1 MSDAT
6 AVGGPEVLWYII
18 PREGAYPW
26 EPAGRRP
33 VDLGYLQNLAQSVD
47 RLGYSGALLATDL
60 YDVWPLGSALAAV
73 TGPNFKPLLAV
84 HPGLISPTVL
94 AKMALSFTNLFGDRL
109 RFNVVNGSTDQLR
122 QAGLHLEH
130 DERYEL
136 SAEYWSIVKR
146 LTAGEVFDHKGR
158 FYDLKNAGASL
169 RELTPAQGGVHT
181 PLWFGGSS
189 APGIEMAA
197 EHVDV
202 YLTWGEPPHLLK
214 EKLERVRER
223 AAAHGRT
230 LRLGLRLHLIVRD
243 TEEQAWA
250 AADRLL
256 DVTSEATYAR
266 QLGERSGED
275 GVGWQRQFRQHGGK
289 VPAHARELE
298 VHPNMWPGMG
308 LFRPGPG
315 TAVVGSTEQVIERLH
330 EFQDLGVDTFILSG
344 NPLLEEAY
352 RVAETVLPALQGYR
366 R

>member
-1 MSDAT
+1 MPS
-6 AVGGPEVLWYII
+6 EVLWYII

-26 EPAGRRP
+26 EPEGRRP
-33 VDLGYLQNLAQSVD
+33 VDLGYLQQLAATVE
-47 RLGYSGALLATDL
+47 RLGFSGALLATDL
-60 YDVWPLGSALAAV
+60 HDVWPLGSALAAA
-73 TGPNFKPLLAV
+73 TGPGFQPLLAV
-84 HPGLISPTVL
+84 HPGLIAPTLL
-94 AKMALSFTNLFGDRL
+94 AKMALTFDTLFGARL
-109 RFNVVNGSTDQLR
+109 RFNVVNGSTKALR
-122 QAGLHLEH
+122 EYGLNVEH

-136 SAEYWSIVKR
+136 SAEYWSLVKR

-158 FYDLKNAGASL
+158 FYDLKGAGASFRDL
-169 RELTPAQGGVHT
+169 KPVQTPHV

-189 APGIEMAA
+189 PAGIEMAA
-197 EHVDV
+197 QHVDV

-214 EKLERVRER
+214 EKLDRVRER

-230 LRLGLRLHLIVRD
+230 LRIGLRLHLIVRD

-266 QLGERSGED
+266 QLGDRAAED
-275 GVGWQRQFRQHGGK
+275 GVGWQRQFRQHGGR

-298 VHPNMWPGMG
+298 THPNLWPGMS

-315 TAVVGSTEQVIERLH
+315 TAVVGSAAQVVDRLK
-330 EFQDLGVDTFILSG
+330 EYEALGVDTFILSA

-352 RVAETVLPALQGYR
+352 RVAETVLPALGVR
-366 R
+366 P

>member
-1 MSDAT
+1 MAT
-6 AVGGPEVLWYII
+6 EVLWYVI

-26 EPAGRRP
+26 EPEGRRP
-33 VDLGYLQNLAQSVD
+33 VDLGYLAQLAGTVE

-60 YDVWPLGSALAAV
+60 YDVWPLGSALAAS
-73 TGPNFKPLLAV
+73 TSTAFKPLLAV
-84 HPGLISPTVL
+84 HPGLISPTLL
-94 AKMALSFTNLFGDRL
+94 AKMALSFDHLFGGRL
-109 RFNVVNGSTDQLR
+109 RFNVVNGSTKSLQEY
-122 QAGLHLEH
+122 GLHVEH

-158 FYDLKNAGASL
+158 FYDLRNAGASF
-169 RELTPAQGGVHT
+169 RELRPVQESHI

-202 YLTWGEPPHLLK
+202 FLTWGEPPHLLK
-214 EKLERVRER
+214 EKLERVRAR
-223 AAAHGRT
+223 AAAYGRT
-230 LRLGLRLHLIVRD
+230 LRIGLRLHLIVRD
-243 TEEQAWA
+243 TEDEAWA

-256 DVTSEATYAR
+256 DVTSGATYAR
-266 QLGERSGED
+266 QLGDRAGED

-298 VHPNMWPGMG
+298 THPNMWPGMS

-315 TAVVGSTEQVIERLH
+315 TAVVGSTAQVVQRLK
-330 EFQDLGVDTFILSG
+330 EFEELGVDTFILSG

-352 RVAETVLPALQGYR
+352 RVAETVLPALGVTR
-366 R
+366 

>member
-1 MSDAT
+1 MAS
-6 AVGGPEVLWYII
+6 EVLWYII

-26 EPAGRRP
+26 EPEGRRP
-33 VDLGYLQNLAQSVD
+33 VDLAYLQQLAGTVE
-47 RLGYSGALLATDL
+47 RLGFSGALLATDL
-60 YDVWPLGSALAAV
+60 YDVWPLGSALAAA
-73 TGPNFKPLLAV
+73 TSPRFQPLLAV
-84 HPGLISPTVL
+84 HPGLISPTLL
-94 AKMALSFTNLFGDRL
+94 AKMALTFDTLFGPRL
-109 RFNVVNGSTDQLR
+109 RFNVVNGSTKTLR
-122 QAGLHLEH
+122 EYGLDVEH

-158 FYDLKNAGASL
+158 FYDLKNAGGSFGDL
-169 RELTPAQGGVHT
+169 GPARRPHV

-214 EKLERVRER
+214 EKLDRVRER

-230 LRLGLRLHLIVRD
+230 LRIGLRLHLIVRD
-243 TEEQAWA
+243 TEDEAWA

-266 QLGERSGED
+266 QLGDRAGED
-275 GVGWQRQFRQHGGK
+275 GVGWQRQLRQHGGR
-289 VPAHARELE
+289 VPAMARELE
-298 VHPNMWPGMG
+298 VYPNLWPGMS

-315 TAVVGSTEQVIERLH
+315 TAVVGSTAQVVQRLK
-330 EFQDLGVDTFILSG
+330 EYEDLGVDTFILSA

-352 RVAETVLPALQGYR
+352 RVAETVLPALGTR
-366 R
+366 A

>member
-1 MSDAT
+1 MST
-6 AVGGPEVLWYII
+6 TGPGTSIGPEVLWYII

-33 VDLGYLQNLAQSVD
+33 VDLGYLQGLAQSVD
-47 RLGYSGALLATDL
+47 RLGFSGALLATDL

-73 TGPNFKPLLAV
+73 TSTSFKPLLAV

-109 RFNVVNGSTDQLR
+109 RFNVVNGSTEQLR
-122 QAGLHLEH
+122 QSGLHLEH
-130 DERYEL
+130 DERYAL

-146 LTAGEVFDHKGR
+146 LTSGEVFDHKGR
-158 FYDLKNAGASL
+158 FYDLKDAGASL
-169 RELTPAQGGVHT
+169 RELTPAQGGTHT

-189 APGIEMAA
+189 PAGIEMAA

-250 AADRLL
+250 A
-256 DVTSEATYAR
+256 
-266 QLGERSGED
+266 
-275 GVGWQRQFRQHGGK
+275 
-289 VPAHARELE
+289 VPGR
-298 VHPNMWPGMG
+298 
-308 LFRPGPG
+308 
-315 TAVVGSTEQVIERLH
+315 
-330 EFQDLGVDTFILSG
+330 
-344 NPLLEEAY
+344 
-352 RVAETVLPALQGYR
+352 
-366 R
+366 

>member
-1 MSDAT
+1 MTVPS
-6 AVGGPEVLWYII
+6 PEILWYII

-26 EPAGRRP
+26 EPEGRRGI
-33 VDLGYLQNLAQSVD
+33 DLAYLQQLGVAVD
-47 RLGYSGALLATDL
+47 RLGYDGALFATDL
-60 YDVWPLGSALAAV
+60 YDVWPLASAVAAV
-73 TGPNFKPLLAV
+73 TRPSFKPLLAV

-94 AKMALSFTNLFGDRL
+94 AKMALSFAHLFGPDRL
-109 RFNVVNGSTDQLR
+109 RFNVVNGSTEALR
-122 QAGLHLEH
+122 QAGLQLEH

-158 FYDLKNAGASL
+158 FYELTQAGAGL
-169 RELTPAQGGVHT
+169 RELAPIQGGVHT

-214 EKLERVRER
+214 EKLQRVRER
-223 AAAHGRT
+223 AAHYGRE

-243 TEEQAWA
+243 TEQEAWA

-256 DVTSEATYAR
+256 DVTSQATYTR
-266 QLGERSGED
+266 MLGDPEGKDGE
-275 GVGWQRQFRQHGGK
+275 GWARQFRQHGGR
-289 VPAHARELE
+289 VPEHARELVE
-298 VHPNMWPGMG
+298 HPNLWPGMS

-315 TAVVGSTEQVIERLH
+315 TAIVGSTAQVLERLG

-344 NPLLEEAY
+344 NPLLEESY
-352 RVAETVLPALQGYR
+352 RIAETVLPALRGTAR
-366 R
+366 

>member
-1 MSDAT
+1 MTTQA
-6 AVGGPEVLWYII
+6 PEVLWYVI

-33 VDLGYLQNLAQSVD
+33 VDLGYLAQLAGTVE
-47 RLGYSGALLATDL
+47 RLGYTGALLATDL
-60 YDVWPLGSALAAV
+60 YDVWPLGSALAAS
-73 TGPNFKPLLAV
+73 TGTRFKPLLAV
-84 HPGLISPTVL
+84 HPGLISPTLL
-94 AKMALSFTNLFGDRL
+94 AKMALSFDNLFGGRL
-109 RFNVVNGSTDQLR
+109 RFNVVNGSTASLR
-122 QAGLHLEH
+122 EYGLHVEH
-130 DERYEL
+130 DERYAL

-146 LTAGEVFDHKGR
+146 LTAGEVFDHEGR
-158 FYDLKNAGASL
+158 FYDLKNAGASFRDL
-169 RELTPAQGGVHT
+169 RPVQEPHV

-189 APGIEMAA
+189 AAGVEMAA

-214 EKLERVRER
+214 EKLDHVRAR

-230 LRLGLRLHLIVRD
+230 LRIGLRLHLIVRD
-243 TEEQAWA
+243 TEDEAWA

-266 QLGERSGED
+266 QLGGRAEED

-289 VPAHARELE
+289 VPARARELE
-298 VHPNMWPGMG
+298 THPNLWPGMS

-315 TAVVGSTEQVIERLH
+315 TAVVGSTAQVVERLQ
-330 EFQDLGVDTFILSG
+330 EYRALGVDTFILSG

-352 RVAETVLPALQGYR
+352 RVAETVLPALGVSR
-366 R
+366 